1 MSPVA
6 VGLRLRPRPRRWHV
20 LRIHRADAAEQRD
33 NKLVLRSTLPVRFP
47 GWPYRL
53 CRTDSQIALNRRR
66 PRSTSTLRLHRP
78 KPSSPPLR
86 QTATSTR
93 LRQPPLTHPQQPQP
107 LDQRI
112 DTRPF
117 PHPHRPLL
125 PPRAT
130 IGIHP
135 LRLLLMLP
143 AKAPRRVRIAVR
155 RHDG

>member
-1 MSPVA
+1 VR
-6 VGLRLRPRPRRWHV
+6 LRLRPRPRRRHV
-20 LRIHRADAAEQRD
+20 LRIHGSDAAEQRD
-33 NKLVLRSTLPVRFP
+33 NNLILRSTLPSRFP
-47 GWPYRL
+47 GWL
-53 CRTDSQIALNRRR
+53 CRPCGPCRADSRTALDRRHR
-66 PRSTSTLRLHRP
+66 TFAPTLGSRRHKRRSLPLHP
-78 KPSSPPLR
+78 TIP
-86 QTATSTR
+86 STR

-130 IGIHP
+130 IGTHP